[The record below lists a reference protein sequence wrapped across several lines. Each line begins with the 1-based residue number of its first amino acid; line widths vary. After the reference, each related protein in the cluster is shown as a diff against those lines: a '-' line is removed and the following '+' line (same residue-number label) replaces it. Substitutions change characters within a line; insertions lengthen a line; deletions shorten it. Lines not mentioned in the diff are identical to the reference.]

1 MFSPSSSAQTL
12 ETHINEK
19 TSTTNSADHG
29 LFFSVT
35 IPATP
40 SQSGKSSQYEFYYV
54 TTEFHKNPAAGE
66 LMKTK

>member
-35 IPATP
+35 IP
-40 SQSGKSSQYEFYYV
+40 YV
-54 TTEFHKNPAAGE
+54 TTEFHKNPVVGE
-66 LMKTK
+66 LKKTK